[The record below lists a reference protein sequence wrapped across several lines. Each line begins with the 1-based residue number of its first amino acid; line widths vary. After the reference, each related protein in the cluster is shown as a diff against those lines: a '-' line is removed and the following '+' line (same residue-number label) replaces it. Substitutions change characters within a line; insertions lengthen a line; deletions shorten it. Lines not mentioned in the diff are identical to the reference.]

1 MHSTLNPEQT
11 DPSNVFAHVNEEIA
25 RALEQI
31 ALVDKQISN
40 QAHDDAR
47 HSSDHPQTRMNTF
60 RPGVRDNRP
69 SLGGRAVRGF
79 IGLLLAACIG
89 VAAFVWQSSYGDAAR
104 EIIARWAPQLVASS
118 QPLQNP
124 GLPEQPSR
132 PTVQASAAN
141 AAPPQLATQTT
152 PEGVAPTA
160 AALSPESAQLL
171 QSTARNLANVEQ
183 DIEQLKAG
191 IALLNANVEEIKAS
205 QEQMSRDIAKASEQN
220 LRPKISAPAP
230 RPAAAPARKP
240 MPPFK
245 PPQAAAA
252 STMPQAAAPSV
263 RQPESQPQGTAQPM
277 PVR

>member
-25 RALEQI
+25 RAHEQI

-79 IGLLLAACIG
+79 TALMLTACIC
-89 VAAFVWQSSYGDAAR
+89 VAAIVWQSSYGDAAR

-118 QPLQNP
+118 QPVQNP
-124 GLPEQPSR
+124 GLPEQPSP

-141 AAPPQLATQTT
+141 AAAPQPATQTA
-152 PEGVAPTA
+152 PEGVAPTT

-191 IALLNANVEEIKAS
+191 IALLNANVEQIKAS

-220 LRPKISAPAP
+220 LRPKISALPP

-240 MPPFK
+240 PP
-245 PPQAAAA
+245 AAAA
-252 STMPQAAAPSV
+252 PTSPQAGAPSV
-263 RQPESQPQGTAQPM
+263 RRQPEPKPQATAQPM

>member
-11 DPSNVFAHVNEEIA
+11 DPSNVFAHVNEEITHA
-25 RALEQI
+25 YEQI
-31 ALVDKQISN
+31 ALADKQISN
-40 QAHDDAR
+40 LAPDAAR
-47 HSSDHPQTRMNTF
+47 HPSDQQTHMTSVNNVQVASE
-60 RPGVRDNRP
+60 RPLFDRP
-69 SLGGRAVRGF
+69 AVRGF
-79 IGLLLAACIG
+79 TVLLLAACIF
-89 VAAFVWQSSYGDAAR
+89 VAAIAWQSSYGK

-118 QPLQNP
+118 QPVQNP
-124 GLPEQPSR
+124 GLPEQPSP

-141 AAPPQLATQTT
+141 AAAPQPATQTA
-152 PEGVAPTA
+152 PEGVAPTT

-191 IALLNANVEEIKAS
+191 IALLNANVEQIKAS

-220 LRPKISAPAP
+220 LRPKISALPP

-240 MPPFK
+240 
-245 PPQAAAA
+245 PQAAAA
-252 STMPQAAAPSV
+252 PTSPEAGAPSV
-263 RQPESQPQGTAQPM
+263 RRQPEPKPQATAQPM